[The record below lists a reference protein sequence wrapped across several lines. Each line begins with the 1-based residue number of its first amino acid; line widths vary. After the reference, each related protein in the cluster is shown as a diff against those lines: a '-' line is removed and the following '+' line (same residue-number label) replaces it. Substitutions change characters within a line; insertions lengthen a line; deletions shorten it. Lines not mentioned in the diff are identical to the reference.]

1 MPSRAFVTFL
11 ALVVVA
17 VLAWFLPLRSRFGG
31 RSASGRELLA
41 RQQARAEAEAAQTLQ
56 PTRHQP
62 PPTVAQPDFSRL
74 PGVAK
79 AAPHPTNAPPASPR
93 ARLMTTLFTAEG
105 ELPKVPADVLER
117 WLAAGRNT
125 PAGLLAARQTG
136 QNAGYLE
143 KALDQFPHDP
153 RVLVAATALSQDAP
167 EARRD
172 RLDRLQAAA
181 PDNSLAD
188 YLSARDHL
196 KEGRP
201 DEALKDLAAAA
212 AKPRFDD
219 YTLDSALAAEELY
232 LAAGFSPAEAKAY
245 GTSST
250 LLPHLALLK
259 GLGQDLA
266 GLEERYR
273 TAGDPASA
281 EKVARWGMQL
291 GERLAGPQGA
301 WTAIGELTG
310 LTIEKAVLQKL
321 DPHFT
326 GDFVQGTAADHLAQ
340 LDARRAVLQE
350 NSRLFESWMK
360 QAGDAEIT
368 AYFDRL
374 KVQGESAALR
384 WMRERLGP

>member
-1 MPSRAFVTFL
+1 MPSRALVTFL

-17 VLAWFLPLRSRFGG
+17 VLAWFLPMRTHFGG
-31 RSASGRELLA
+31 GRISGRELLA
-41 RQQARAEAEAAQTLQ
+41 RQQARAEAQASQTIL
-56 PTRHQP
+56 PARHQP
-62 PPTVAQPDFSRL
+62 PPAVAQPDFSRL

-79 AAPHPTNAPPASPR
+79 PAAATNTPPASPR
-93 ARLMTTLFTAEG
+93 ARLMTSLFTAEG
-105 ELPKVPADVLER
+105 EVPRVPADVLER
-117 WLAAGRNT
+117 WLAAGRNN

-153 RVLVAATALSQDAP
+153 RVLVATTALSQDAP
-167 EARRD
+167 EVRRD

-196 KEGRP
+196 KQGRP
-201 DEALKDLAAAA
+201 NEAFRDLAAAA
-212 AKPRFDD
+212 AKPQFDD
-219 YTLDSALAAEELY
+219 YSLDSALAAEELY

-250 LLPHLALLK
+250 LLPHLAHLK
-259 GLGQDLA
+259 ALGLDLA
-266 GLEERYR
+266 ALEQQYR
-273 TAGDPASA
+273 AAGDAASA
-281 EKVARWGMQL
+281 GKAARWGLQL

-310 LTIEKAVLQKL
+310 ITIEKAVLEKL
-321 DPHFT
+321 DPQFT
-326 GDFVQGTAADHLAQ
+326 ADFIQGTAGDHLAR
-340 LDARRAVLQE
+340 LEARRAVLQE
-350 NSRLFESWMK
+350 NSRLFESWMQ
-360 QAGDAEIT
+360 QASDAEVT

-384 WMRERLGP
+384 WMRERIGP